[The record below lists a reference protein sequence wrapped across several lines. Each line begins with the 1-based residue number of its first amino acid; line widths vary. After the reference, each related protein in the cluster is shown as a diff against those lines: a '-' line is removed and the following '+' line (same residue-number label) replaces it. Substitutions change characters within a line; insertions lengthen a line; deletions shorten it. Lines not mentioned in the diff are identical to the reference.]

1 MKNRRD
7 FLKTA
12 ALAVAGGLV
21 LPDFLS
27 SCGGGGSSVKKHIGL
42 QLYSLRDD
50 INDIGIRKVLEIVAK
65 TGYVNLETAGYGDGK
80 IYGLPPAEFKKIV
93 DDLGMRVTSAHLSR
107 GISDNHDADMA
118 WWNEAVSAHQAA
130 GMKYMIMPW
139 SPLGG
144 EGATLDNVK
153 RYGEYF
159 SEIGLVTAAAGIK
172 FGYHNHDHEFKSKID
187 GVPVYDLL
195 VENTSADHVLF
206 QNDVYWTQKGG
217 YNPVDYLKKYP
228 KRIQVLHI
236 KDETAIGASGTMD
249 FKAIFDQA
257 YANGFIKDWY
267 VEVERYDKPSPEE
280 AKKIAAK
287 LKLDVTAITNSIAD
301 VQKSYDF
308 LAAAEY
314 VK

>member
-1 MKNRRD
+1 MKNRRE

-12 ALAVAGGLV
+12 AFAVAGGLV
-21 LPDFLS
+21 LPNLLS
-27 SCGGGGSSVKKHIGL
+27 SCGGGASSGVKKHIGL

-50 INDIGIRKVLEIVAK
+50 INDIGIKKVLEIVAK
-65 TGYVNLETAGYGDGK
+65 MGYVNLETAGYDGKGK
-80 IYGLPPAEFKKIV
+80 IYGTDPAEFKKMV

-107 GISDNHDADMA
+107 NISDNHDEDMK
-118 WWNEAVSAHQAA
+118 WWNVAVEAHRAA
-130 GMKYMIMPW
+130 GMKYMIMPY
-139 SPLGG
+139 SPLSG
-144 EGATLDNVK
+144 EGATIDNVK

-159 SEIGLVTAAAGIK
+159 SEIGLITAAASIK
-172 FGYHNHDHEFKSKID
+172 FGYHNHDFEFTNKIE

-206 QNDVYWTQKGG
+206 QNDVYWTQRGG
-217 YNPVDYLKKYP
+217 YNPVEYLKKYP

-249 FKAIFDQA
+249 FKAIFETA
-257 YANGFIKDWY
+257 YANGVKDWY
-267 VEVERYDKPSPEE
+267 VEVERYDKPAAEE
-280 AKKIAAK
+280 AKKIAGK
-287 LKLDVTAITNSIAD
+287 LKLETITDSIAD